1 MKKLLKILLFTS
13 TTFAFGQKVKE
24 YYPAEI
30 RVIQTDFSDDLVKK
44 YNSPESLKRC
54 TEIWDMMDQKN
65 IKFTELSPAD
75 TLSLTY
81 CDEFKKNPWAKGFG
95 GCSWYCGGRVDTVY
109 SSSSKEITVLIH
121 DNDYG
126 NTWQS
131 NMGQKLEDIYI
142 IYAFN
147 STSAKVS
154 DIVFVNG
161 NVKSNSLRQESSRVK
176 KIKMYVNDKAF
187 AVLNLQDIKNEQ
199 IFRFKPFGKSLNKS
213 KQWFIKFEII
223 ETYPGK
229 NETVSIAEI
238 YFDGDGGH

>member
-1 MKKLLKILLFTS
+1 MKNFLKILLFIS
-13 TTFAFGQKVKE
+13 TTFALGQEIKE

-30 RVIQTDFSDDLVKK
+30 RVIQTDFSDDFVKK

-54 TEIWDMMDQKN
+54 VEIWDMMSQKN
-65 IKFTELSPAD
+65 IDFTKLSPAE
-75 TLSLTY
+75 TESLTY
-81 CDEFKKNPWAKGFG
+81 CDEFEGNPWSIKSG
-95 GCSWYCGGRVDTVY
+95 GCSWYCGGMIDTIY
-109 SSSSKEITVLIH
+109 SSSSKEVTALIH
-121 DNDYG
+121 DNNYG
-126 NTWQS
+126 NAWQS
-131 NMGQKLEDIYI
+131 VKSQKLKDIYI

-147 STSAKVS
+147 SKSAKVS

-176 KIKMYVNDKAF
+176 KIKMYVKDKVF